1 MKKRITALALA
12 FVMVLGTVAVA
23 AGTEKNITVTPMTLT
38 INGQV
43 VTPTKSDGAAAE
55 VFAFDGATYVP
66 LRYLSELLGIQVD
79 WTAESSGV
87 AKLEGE
93 NLKVPAAGT
102 DGTFTGKASGFGGEI
117 TAVVTL
123 VGGKI
128 TGCTLTGAAETP
140 AIGGA
145 ALETLQAQVIAAGSA
160 GIDGVSGATM
170 TSNGVKAAVADA
182 LAQVTGAAATL
193 TLKDGVYTAEARGF
207 DLMSKVPVTVTV
219 TGGKLSAIEMGESK
233 ETMGMVS
240 CVKELLIP
248 RILQHQSLAVD
259 AITGATST
267 SNAVKA
273 AVLDCCKQAGANE
286 AALYT
291 AIPASTAEESYT
303 VDVVVVGMGG
313 SGSAA
318 ALSAVQSGASV
329 MAIDKAGKWAGTSA
343 ITSGPAAV
351 NAPSQVSAEYKEW
364 ADPITKETRV
374 KKAGEN
380 LVDRDALYKDWTEYT
395 TVNGKQHAKTDIITL
410 ELDKSGETL
419 DWLIDNGF
427 QFDPAKGFVGG
438 KWGIFTS
445 YSGNKALTESFF
457 AKLYDTY
464 TKEGGKYML
473 ETEATE
479 LITQN
484 GKVTGVKAVKADGT
498 KVTINAKSV
507 ILATGGFGGSDELME
522 QYLGEAWRLYGMAQ
536 NTGDGMRMAVA
547 VGANTYNADMPPM
560 SHFVAPYQI
569 MTAFTPADNDI
580 PYGLVATGESL
591 AVDQT
596 GARKMAES
604 ALAMSAYTMGAKYY
618 TVWSKEQ
625 IDILRTQGLS
635 AAASGRYLSQGGVKA
650 DTPLTNIDAVID
662 EGVKMG
668 FIYKADSLDALAKAI
683 GGKMDAATLKASVKG
698 YQEASKGTDPL
709 GKKADLF
716 ARMGAPASES
726 EYYVAIT
733 GAPYIYS
740 TCGGL
745 DVDVTM
751 RVLDKAGAPIQGL
764 YAVGTDSMGVLFTN
778 TKGYANYGGIAQGYA
793 FVSGKTAGAEAAKF
807 AGK

>member
-1 MKKRITALALA
+1 MKKRITAMALALA
-12 FVMVLGTVAVA
+12 MVMGTVALA
-23 AGTEKNITVTPMTLT
+23 AGTEKTISVTAMNMT
-38 INGQV
+38 INGQA
-43 VTPTKSDGAAAE
+43 VTPTKSNGEAAE
-55 VFAFDGATYVP
+55 VFAYDGATYVP
-66 LRYLSELLGIQVD
+66 LRYLSELLGIQVEWD
-79 WTAESSGV
+79 KDSPNT
-87 AKLEGE
+87 AKLV
-93 NLKVPAAGT
+93 NVPNFTAPGG
-102 DGTFTGKASGFGGEI
+102 DGTYTGKASGFGGE
-117 TAVVTL
+117 VVATVTV

-128 TGCTLTGAAETP
+128 TACTLVGDKETP

-145 ALETLQAQVIAAGSA
+145 ALETLKAQVEAAGSA
-160 GIDGVSGATM
+160 AIDGVAGATM
-170 TSNGVKAAVADA
+170 TSNGAKTAVADA
-182 LAQVTGAAATL
+182 LAQAGSGSAVSL
-193 TLKDGVYTAEARGF
+193 TLRDGTYTASARGF
-207 DLMSKVPVTVTV
+207 DLLSQVPVTVTV
-219 TGGKLSAIEMGESK
+219 TGGKLSAIEMGENK
-233 ETMGMVS
+233 ETMGMS
-240 CVKELLIP
+240 ACVKELLIP
-248 RILQHQSLAVD
+248 RILEHQSLAVD
-259 AITGATST
+259 AITGATAT
-267 SNAVKA
+267 SNAVKM
-273 AVLDCCKQAGANE
+273 AVLDCCKQVGAVDS
-286 AALYT
+286 ALYA
-291 AIPASTAEESYT
+291 AIPASTAEETYT
-303 VDVVVVGMGG
+303 VDVAVVGMGG

-329 MAIDKAGKWAGTSA
+329 MSIDKAGKWGGTSA

-351 NAPSQVSAEYKEW
+351 NAPSQVAAEYKEW

-380 LVDRDALYKDWTEYT
+380 LVDRDALYKDWVEYT
-395 TVNGKQHAKTDIITL
+395 TVNGKQHAKTDIISL

-457 AKLYDTY
+457 ANLYKAY
-464 TKEGGKYML
+464 TDKGGKYML

-479 LITQN
+479 LITDG
-484 GKVTGVKAVKADGT
+484 GKVVGVKAIKADGT
-498 KVTINAKSV
+498 KVTIHAKSV
-507 ILATGGFGGSDELME
+507 ILATGGFGGSDALME
-522 QYLGEAWRLYGMAQ
+522 QYLGESWRLYGMAQ
-536 NTGDGMRMAVA
+536 NDGAGVRMAVA
-547 VGANTYNADMPPM
+547 AGANTYNADMPPM

-596 GARKMAES
+596 GTRKMAES
-604 ALAMSAYTMGAKYY
+604 SLAMNAYTMGAKYY
-618 TVWSKEQ
+618 TIWSKEQ

-650 DTPLTNIDAVID
+650 DVPLTNIDAVID

-668 FIYKADSLDALAKAI
+668 FIYKADSLEALAKAI
-683 GGKMDAATLKASVKG
+683 GGKMDAAALTTSVKG
-698 YQEASKGTDPL
+698 YQEAAKGSDPL
-709 GKKADLF
+709 GKKAELF
-716 ARMGAPASES
+716 TRMGAPASES

-740 TCGGL
+740 TCGAL

-751 RVLDKAGAPIQGL
+751 RVLNKAGAPIPGL

-778 TKGYANYGGIAQGYA
+778 TKGYTNYGGIAQGYA

>member
-1 MKKRITALALA
+1 MK
-12 FVMVLGTVAVA
+12 
-23 AGTEKNITVTPMTLT
+23 
-38 INGQV
+38 
-43 VTPTKSDGAAAE
+43 
-55 VFAFDGATYVP
+55 
-66 LRYLSELLGIQVD
+66 
-79 WTAESSGV
+79 
-87 AKLEGE
+87 
-93 NLKVPAAGT
+93 
-102 DGTFTGKASGFGGEI
+102 
-117 TAVVTL
+117 
-123 VGGKI
+123 
-128 TGCTLTGAAETP
+128 
-140 AIGGA
+140 
-145 ALETLQAQVIAAGSA
+145 AAGSA
-160 GIDGVSGATM
+160 DIDGVSGATM
-170 TSNGVKAAVADA
+170 TSNGVKAAVAAA
-182 LAQVTGAAATL
+182 LAQAKGEGSAAL
-193 TLKDGVYTAEARGF
+193 TLRDGSYTAEARGF
-207 DLMSKVPVTVTV
+207 DLLTKVPVTVTV
-219 TGGKLSAIEMGESK
+219 SGGKMTAIEMGGNK
-233 ETMGMVS
+233 ETMGMS
-240 CVKELLIP
+240 ACVKELLIP
-248 RILQHQSLAVD
+248 RILESQSLAVD

-273 AVLDCCKQAGANE
+273 AVLDCCKQAGADE

-291 AIPASTAEESYT
+291 AIPASTSQETYT
-303 VDVVVVGMGG
+303 VDVAVVGMGG

-318 ALSAVQSGASV
+318 ALSAVQSGATV
-329 MAIDKAGKWAGTSA
+329 FAIDKAGKWGGTST

-351 NAPSQVSAEYKEW
+351 NAPSQVTAEYKEW

-374 KKAGEN
+374 KKSGEN

-395 TVNGKQHAKTDIITL
+395 TVDGEQHAKIEIISL

-457 AKLYDTY
+457 ASLYKAY
-464 TKEGGKYML
+464 TDKGGKYLL
-473 ETEATE
+473 ETEGTE
-479 LITQN
+479 LLTEN
-484 GKVTGVKAVKADGT
+484 GKVVGVKAVKADGT
-498 KVTINAKSV
+498 QVTIHAKSV
-507 ILATGGFGGSDELME
+507 ILATGGFGGSQEMME
-522 QYLGEAWRLYGMAQ
+522 QYLGEGWRLYGMAQ
-536 NTGDGMRMAVA
+536 NTGDGLRMATA
-547 VGANTYNADMPPM
+547 VGADTYNADMPPM

-569 MTAFTPADNDI
+569 MTAFSPADNDI

-596 GARKMAES
+596 GARRMAES

-625 IDILRTQGLS
+625 IDILRSQGLS

-683 GGKMDAATLKASVKG
+683 GGKMDAGTLKTSVKD
-698 YQEASKGTDPL
+698 YQTASKGTDPL
-709 GKKADLF
+709 GKKAELF

-745 DVDVTM
+745 DVDVSM
-751 RVLDKAGAPIQGL
+751 RVLDKSGAPIEGL

-793 FVSGKTAGAEAAKF
+793 FVSGKTAGAEAAKSS
-807 AGK
+807 GK

>member
-1 MKKRITALALA
+1 MKRRITALALA
-12 FVMVLGTVAVA
+12 CVMVLGTAALA
-23 AGTEKNITVTPMTLT
+23 AGTEKSISVTPMDMS
-38 INGQV
+38 INGQT
-43 VTPTKSDGAAAE
+43 VTPTKSDGKPAE
-55 VFAFDGATYVP
+55 VFAYDGATYVP
-66 LRYLSELLGIQVD
+66 LRYLSELLGIEVVWD
-79 WTAESSGV
+79 KDHPNTATLV
-87 AKLEGE
+87 
-93 NLKVPAAGT
+93 NVPNFTAPAG
-102 DGTFTGKASGFGGEI
+102 GTFTGTGSGFGGEVKAVI
-117 TAVVTL
+117 TVE
-123 VGGKI
+123 GGKI
-128 TGCTLTGAAETP
+128 TACTLTGEGETP

-145 ALETLQAQVIAAGSA
+145 ALPKLQEQVLAAGSDK
-160 GIDGVSGATM
+160 IDGVSGATM
-170 TSNGVKAAVADA
+170 TSNAVKAAVAAA
-182 LAQVTGAAATL
+182 LAQQSGQSGVQL
-193 TLKDGVYTAEARGF
+193 TLKDGTYTAQARGF
-207 DLMSKVPVTVTV
+207 DLLSTVPVTVTV
-219 TGGKLSAIEMGESK
+219 SGGKMASIEMGENK
-233 ETMGMVS
+233 ETMGMS
-240 CVKELLIP
+240 ACVQELLIP
-248 RILQHQSLAVD
+248 RILEHQSLAVD
-259 AITGATST
+259 AITGATAT

-273 AVLDCCKQAGANE
+273 AILDCCKQAGASE

-291 AIPASTAEESYT
+291 AIPTSTAQESYT
-303 VDVVVVGMGG
+303 VDVAVVGMGG

-318 ALSAVQSGASV
+318 ALSAVQSGATV
-329 MAIDKAGKWAGTSA
+329 FAIDKAGKWGGTSA

-380 LVDRDALYKDWTEYT
+380 LVDRDALYKEWTEYT
-395 TVNGKQHAKTDIITL
+395 TVDGKQHAKTEIIAL

-445 YSGNKALTESFF
+445 YSGGKALTESFF
-457 AKLYDTY
+457 ASLYKAY
-464 TKEGGKYML
+464 TDKGGKYLL
-473 ETEATE
+473 ETEGTE
-479 LITQN
+479 LLTEN

-498 KVTINAKSV
+498 QVTIHAKSV
-507 ILATGGFGGSDELME
+507 ILATGGFGGSGEMME

-536 NTGDGMRMAVA
+536 NTGDGMRMATA
-547 VGANTYNADMPPM
+547 VGAATYNADMPPM

-569 MTAFTPADNDI
+569 MTAFSPADNDI

-596 GARKMAES
+596 GVRRMAES
-604 ALAMSAYTMGAKYY
+604 SLAMNAYTMGAKYY
-618 TVWSKEQ
+618 TIWSKEQ
-625 IDILRTQGLS
+625 IDILRSQGLS

-683 GGKMDAATLKASVKG
+683 GGKMDAETLTSSVKG
-698 YQEASKGTDPL
+698 YQEAAKGTDPL
-709 GKKADLF
+709 GKKAELF

-740 TCGGL
+740 TCGAL
-745 DVDVTM
+745 DVDVSM
-751 RVLDKAGAPIQGL
+751 RVLNQSGAPIEGL

-807 AGK
+807 SGK

>member
-12 FVMVLGTVAVA
+12 VVMVMGTVAVA
-23 AGTEKNITVTPMTLT
+23 AGTAKNITVTPMNMS
-38 INGQV
+38 INGQT
-43 VTPTKSDGAAAE
+43 VTPTKSDGTPAE
-55 VFAFDGATYVP
+55 VFAYDGATYVP
-66 LRYLSELLGIQVD
+66 LRYLSELLGIEVVWD
-79 WTAESSGV
+79 KNDPGT
-87 AKLEGE
+87 AKLVSD
-93 NLKVPAAGT
+93 KITVPAASG
-102 DGTFTGKASGFGGEI
+102 DGTYTGTATGFGGEVK
-117 TAVVTL
+117 AVVT
-123 VGGKI
+123 VSGGKI
-128 TGCTLTGAAETP
+128 TACTLEGAGETP

-145 ALETLQAQVIAAGSA
+145 ALPKLQEQVLAAGSA
-160 GIDGVSGATM
+160 DIDGVSGATM
-170 TSNGVKAAVADA
+170 TSNGVKTAVAAA
-182 LAQVTGAAATL
+182 LAQAKGGSAKL
-193 TLKDGVYTAEARGF
+193 TLKDGTYTAEARGF
-207 DLMSKVPVTVTV
+207 DLMAKVPVTVTV
-219 TGGKLSAIEMGESK
+219 AGGKLASIEMGESK
-233 ETMGMVS
+233 ESMGMVA
-240 CVKELLIP
+240 CVMELLIP

-267 SNAVKA
+267 SNAVKM

-286 AALYT
+286 AALYA
-291 AIPASTAEESYT
+291 AIPVSTAEETYT
-303 VDVVVVGMGG
+303 VDVAVVGMGG

-351 NAPSQVSAEYKEW
+351 NAPSQVAAEYKEW

-395 TVNGKQHAKTDIITL
+395 TVNGKQHAKTDIIAL

-427 QFDPAKGFVGG
+427 KFDPAKGFVGG

-457 AKLYDTY
+457 ADLYKAY
-464 TKEGGKYML
+464 TAKGGKYML

-479 LITQN
+479 LLTEG
-484 GKVTGVKAVKADGT
+484 GKVVGVKAVKADGT
-498 KVTINAKSV
+498 KVTIHAKSV
-507 ILATGGFGGSDELME
+507 ILATGGFGGSDEMME
-522 QYLGEAWRLYGMAQ
+522 QYMGEAWRLYGMAQ

-580 PYGLVATGESL
+580 PYGLVATGECL

-604 ALAMSAYTMGAKYY
+604 ALAMNAYTMGAKYY
-618 TVWSKEQ
+618 TIWSKEQ

-662 EGVKMG
+662 KGVEMG

-683 GGKMDAATLKASVKG
+683 GGKMDAKALKASVKG
-698 YQEASKGTDPL
+698 YQEAAKGTDPL

-740 TCGGL
+740 TCGAL

-751 RVLDKAGAPIQGL
+751 RVLNKAGAPIQGL

-793 FVSGKTAGAEAAKF
+793 FVSGKTAGAEAAKY

>member
-1 MKKRITALALA
+1 MKKRLSALALA
-12 FVMVLGTVAVA
+12 FAMVLGTVALA
-23 AGTEKNITVTPMTLT
+23 AGAEKTITVSPMTLT
-38 INGQV
+38 VNGQT
-43 VTPTKSDGAAAE
+43 VTPSKSNGAAAE
-55 VFAFDGATYVP
+55 VFAYDGATYVP
-66 LRYLSELLGIQVD
+66 LRYLSELLGLTVEWDPQD
-79 WTAESSGV
+79 PGV
-87 AKLEGE
+87 AKVTGNVTLPSGGS
-93 NLKVPAAGT
+93 GT
-102 DGTFTGKASGFGGEI
+102 YTGKGAGFGGEI
-117 TAVVTL
+117 AATITVVD
-123 VGGKI
+123 GKI
-128 TGCTLTGAAETP
+128 TACTLTGSGETP

-145 ALETLQAQVIAAGSA
+145 ALPTLEAQVTTAGSA
-160 GIDGVSGATM
+160 DIDGVAGATM
-170 TSNGVKAAVADA
+170 TSNGAKAAVADA
-182 LAQVTGAAATL
+182 LGQAAGAGTAPL
-193 TLKDGVYTAEARGF
+193 SMKDGTYTAEARGF
-207 DLMSKVPVTVTV
+207 DLLTKVPVTVKV
-219 TGGKLSAIEMGESK
+219 TGGKLASIEMGENK
-233 ETMGMVS
+233 ETMGMS
-240 CVKELLIP
+240 ACVKELLIP
-248 RILQHQSLAVD
+248 RILEHQSLAVD
-259 AITGATST
+259 AITGATAT
-267 SNAVKA
+267 SNAVKM

-286 AALYT
+286 SSLYT
-291 AIPASTAEESYT
+291 AIPVSTKEESYT
-303 VDVVVVGMGG
+303 VDVAVVGMGG

-329 MAIDKAGKWAGTSA
+329 MAIDKAGKWGGTSA

-351 NAPSQVSAEYKEW
+351 NAPSQVAAEYKEW

-380 LVDRDALYKDWTEYT
+380 LVDRDALYQDWVAYT
-395 TVNGKQHAKTDIITL
+395 TVDGKQHAKTDIITL

-457 AKLYDTY
+457 AALYQNY
-464 TKEGGKYML
+464 TDKGGKYML

-479 LITQN
+479 LLTEN
-484 GKVTGVKAVKADGT
+484 GKVVGVKAVKADGT
-498 KVTINAKSV
+498 KVTIHAKSV

-522 QYLGEAWRLYGMAQ
+522 KYLGESWRLYGMAQ
-536 NTGDGMRMAVA
+536 NTGAGIRMAVEA
-547 VGANTYNADMPPM
+547 GANTYNADMPPM

-569 MTAFTPADNDI
+569 MTAFTAADNDI

-596 GARKMAES
+596 GERKMAES
-604 ALAMSAYTMGAKYY
+604 TLAMSAYTMGAKYY
-618 TVWSKEQ
+618 TIWSKEQ

-668 FIYKADSLDALAKAI
+668 FIYKADNLDALAKAI
-683 GGKMDAATLKASVKG
+683 GGKMDAGTLKASVKG
-698 YQEASKGTDPL
+698 YQEAAKGTDPL

-716 ARMGAPASES
+716 ARVGAPASDS
-726 EYYVAIT
+726 EYYIAIT

-740 TCGGL
+740 TCGAL
-745 DVDVTM
+745 DVDVAM
-751 RVLDKAGAPIQGL
+751 RVLDKSGAAIQGL

-778 TKGYANYGGIAQGYA
+778 TKGYTNYGGIAQGYA

>member
-1 MKKRITALALA
+1 
-12 FVMVLGTVAVA
+12 MVLGTAALA
-23 AGTEKNITVTPMTLT
+23 AGTEKSISVTPMDMT
-38 INGQV
+38 INGQA
-43 VTPTKSDGAAAE
+43 VTPLKSNGKAAE
-55 VFAFDGATYVP
+55 VFAYDGATYVP
-66 LRYLSELLGIQVD
+66 LRYLSELLGIEVVWD
-79 WTAESSGV
+79 KDHPNTATLV
-87 AKLEGE
+87 
-93 NLKVPAAGT
+93 NVPGFTAPAG
-102 DGTFTGKASGFGGEI
+102 GTFTGTGAGFGGDI
-117 TAVVTL
+117 TATVT
-123 VGGKI
+123 VSDSKI
-128 TGCTLTGAAETP
+128 TACTLTGDKETP

-145 ALETLQAQVIAAGSA
+145 ALPKLEEQVKAAGSA
-160 GIDGVSGATM
+160 DIDGVSGATM
-170 TSNGVKAAVADA
+170 TSNGVKAAVAAA
-182 LAQVTGAAATL
+182 LAQAKGEGSAAL
-193 TLKDGVYTAEARGF
+193 TLRDGSYTAEARGF
-207 DLMSKVPVTVTV
+207 DLLTKVPVTVTV
-219 TGGKLSAIEMGESK
+219 SGGKMTAIEMGGNK
-233 ETMGMVS
+233 ETMGMS
-240 CVKELLIP
+240 ACVKELLIP
-248 RILQHQSLAVD
+248 RILESQSLAVD

-273 AVLDCCKQAGANE
+273 AVLDCCKQAGADE

-291 AIPASTAEESYT
+291 AIPASTSQETYT
-303 VDVVVVGMGG
+303 VDVAVVGMGG

-318 ALSAVQSGASV
+318 ALSAVQSGATV
-329 MAIDKAGKWAGTSA
+329 FAIDKAGKWGGTST

-351 NAPSQVSAEYKEW
+351 NAPSQVTAEYKEW

-374 KKAGEN
+374 KKSGEN

-395 TVNGKQHAKTDIITL
+395 TVDGEQHAKIEIISL

-457 AKLYDTY
+457 ASLYKAY
-464 TKEGGKYML
+464 TDKGGKYLL
-473 ETEATE
+473 ETEGTE
-479 LITQN
+479 LLTEN
-484 GKVTGVKAVKADGT
+484 GKVVGVKAVKADGT
-498 KVTINAKSV
+498 QVTIHAKSV
-507 ILATGGFGGSDELME
+507 ILATGGFGGSQEMME
-522 QYLGEAWRLYGMAQ
+522 QYLGEGWRLYGMAQ
-536 NTGDGMRMAVA
+536 NTGDGLRMATA
-547 VGANTYNADMPPM
+547 VGADTYNADMPPM

-569 MTAFTPADNDI
+569 MTAFSPADNDI

-596 GARKMAES
+596 GARRMAES

-625 IDILRTQGLS
+625 IDILRSQGLS

-683 GGKMDAATLKASVKG
+683 GGKMDAGTLKTSVKD
-698 YQEASKGTDPL
+698 YQTASKGTDPL
-709 GKKADLF
+709 GKKAELF

-745 DVDVTM
+745 DVDVSM
-751 RVLDKAGAPIQGL
+751 RVLDKSGAPIEGL

-793 FVSGKTAGAEAAKF
+793 FVSGKTAGAEAAKSS
-807 AGK
+807 GK

>member
-12 FVMVLGTVAVA
+12 CAMVLGTAALA
-23 AGTEKNITVTPMTLT
+23 AGTEKSISVTPMDMT
-38 INGQV
+38 INGQA
-43 VTPTKSDGAAAE
+43 VTPLKSNGKAAE
-55 VFAFDGATYVP
+55 VFAYDGATYVP
-66 LRYLSELLGIQVD
+66 LRYLSELLGIEVVWD
-79 WTAESSGV
+79 KDHPNTATLV
-87 AKLEGE
+87 
-93 NLKVPAAGT
+93 NVPGFTAPAG
-102 DGTFTGKASGFGGEI
+102 GTFTGTGAGFGGDVTATI
-117 TAVVTL
+117 TVAD
-123 VGGKI
+123 GKI
-128 TGCTLTGAAETP
+128 TDCTLAGDKETP

-145 ALETLQAQVIAAGSA
+145 ALPKLAEQVKAAGSA
-160 GIDGVSGATM
+160 DIDGVSGATM
-170 TSNGVKAAVADA
+170 TSNGVKAAVAAA
-182 LAQVTGAAATL
+182 LAQAKGEGSAAL
-193 TLKDGVYTAEARGF
+193 TLRDGSYTAEARGF
-207 DLMSKVPVTVTV
+207 DLLTKVPVTVTV
-219 TGGKLSAIEMGESK
+219 SGGKMTAIEMGGNK
-233 ETMGMVS
+233 ETMGMS
-240 CVKELLIP
+240 ACVKELLIP
-248 RILQHQSLAVD
+248 RILESQSLAVD

-273 AVLDCCKQAGANE
+273 AVLDCCKQAGADE

-291 AIPASTAEESYT
+291 AIPASTSQETYT
-303 VDVVVVGMGG
+303 VDVAVVGMGG

-318 ALSAVQSGASV
+318 ALSAVQSGATV
-329 MAIDKAGKWAGTSA
+329 FAIDKAGKWGGTST

-351 NAPSQVSAEYKEW
+351 NAPSQVTAEYKEW

-374 KKAGEN
+374 KKSGEN

-395 TVNGKQHAKTDIITL
+395 TVDGEQHAKIEIISL

-457 AKLYDTY
+457 ASLYKAY
-464 TKEGGKYML
+464 TDKGGKYLL
-473 ETEATE
+473 ETEGTE
-479 LITQN
+479 LLTEN
-484 GKVTGVKAVKADGT
+484 GKVVGVKAVKADGT
-498 KVTINAKSV
+498 QVTIHAKSV
-507 ILATGGFGGSDELME
+507 ILATGGFGGSQEMME
-522 QYLGEAWRLYGMAQ
+522 QYLGEGWRLYGMAQ
-536 NTGDGMRMAVA
+536 NTGDGLRMATA
-547 VGANTYNADMPPM
+547 VGADTYNADMPPM

-569 MTAFTPADNDI
+569 MTAFSPADNDI

-596 GARKMAES
+596 GARRMAES

-625 IDILRTQGLS
+625 IDILRSQGLS

-683 GGKMDAATLKASVKG
+683 GGKMDAGTLKTSVKD
-698 YQEASKGTDPL
+698 YQTASKGTDPL
-709 GKKADLF
+709 GKKAELF

-745 DVDVTM
+745 DVDVSM
-751 RVLDKAGAPIQGL
+751 RVLDKSGAPIEGL

-793 FVSGKTAGAEAAKF
+793 FVSGKTAGAEAAKSS
-807 AGK
+807 GK